1 MDVFELLEAK
11 STIERYLRQEASLK
25 EKRAWKVIVAALDPL
40 LKVKRRGKTG

>member
-11 STIERYLRQEASLK
+11 STIERYFQDASLK

-40 LKVKRRGKTG
+40 LKVKRREKTG